1 MNEATLRRYM
11 ENMGRDP
18 EEIEE
23 TVGRWAED
31 AIDNEQ
37 DDRAERAL
45 LGENE

>member
-11 ENMGRDP
+11 ENMGRDQ

-23 TVGRWAED
+23 TVGRWVED
-31 AIDNEQ
+31 CIDNEK

-45 LGENE
+45 QGEKN